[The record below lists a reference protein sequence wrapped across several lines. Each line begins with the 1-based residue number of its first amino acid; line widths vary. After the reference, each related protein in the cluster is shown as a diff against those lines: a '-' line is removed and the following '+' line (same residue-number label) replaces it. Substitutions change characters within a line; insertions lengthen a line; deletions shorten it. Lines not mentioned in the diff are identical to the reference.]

1 MEKARRKALARGFAV
16 SLALGAAL
24 GLTACP
30 EKEGPAEKVGEAVD
44 EAAGDA
50 KRAVEDATD

>member
-1 MEKARRKALARGFAV
+1 MNEMRKRTIAL
-16 SLALGAAL
+16 SLLLALGAAT

-30 EKEGPAEKVGEAVD
+30 EKKEGPAEKVGEAVD